1 MNSPERA
8 LIKKHLEN
16 KLAELHER
24 IRGRDTAVENCA
36 DDNEYASR
44 VSEQKI
50 NLALH
55 VRETQLIT
63 EMEETL
69 NRVDHWDFGI
79 CEDCGETIGIARI
92 KAKPTTRFC
101 VSCQSRMEEGEQLG
115 RVG

>member
-1 MNSPERA
+1 MNSAERS

-16 KLAELHER
+16 QLAELRER
-24 IRGRDTAVENCA
+24 ISSRDTAVENCA

-44 VSEQKI
+44 ISEQKI

-69 NRVDHWDFGI
+69 SRVDHWDFGI
-79 CEDCGETIGIARI
+79 CEECGEEIGIARI

-101 VSCQSRMEEGEQLG
+101 VSCQSRMEEEGQLG